1 MIGNIIEYV
10 HSYGFFDFEALPF
23 SAVDALVLAQFVY
36 IKIDGLVDGVK
47 ADSRPV
53 TLKEMAQH
61 PEAERLFADT
71 RFEENNRAL
80 FYAMC
85 ESKRFGEMKCLYCA
99 DYICVENETQ
109 FMAVTCI
116 LSDGSVKVLYR
127 GTDETIIGWKEDFN
141 MAFQYPIPGQQSGR
155 RYLERVAGYI
165 SADFDLIGHSK
176 GGNLAVYAAMHASE
190 KVQQRIHHIYNLDG
204 PGFRTEVYSMGYFEK
219 IADRIVKIIPRS
231 SIVGMILENHGEY
244 KVVDS
249 KSIGFLQHDP
259 YSWLIDRIDFV
270 YVEQMDKTH
279 RIMDESLNAWV
290 MSLSTEEVSE
300 FVNTL
305 FQIVSASEA
314 TDLISF
320 TKNWTKSLAGMAGA
334 IQNLDEETKNNMY
347 SIMKRLASVSRE
359 RIREEAESFFQNKIE
374 GLTGQLI
381 GKEGPK

>member
-47 ADSRPV
+47 ADSNPV

-190 KVQQRIHHIYNLDG
+190 KVQQRIQHIYNLDG

-259 YSWLIDRIDFV
+259 FSWLIDRIDFV
-270 YVEQMDKTH
+270 YVDHIDKTH
-279 RIMDESLNAWV
+279 RVMDESLNAWV
-290 MSLSTEEVSE
+290 MSLSTEEVSG

-305 FQIVSASEA
+305 YQIVSASEA

-359 RIREEAESFFQNKIE
+359 RIREEAGSFFQNKIE